1 MEIMYK
7 HIWSKHNY
15 NVTLSSTQV
24 IQLHASAL
32 GIGHLQAVHN
42 LSINYTI
49 YVAFTR
55 VAGGGWKKKKTN
67 LKYLGGMTL
76 KIFRKKLKKKNCV
89 VFGGGGGVT
98 GGDEISS

>member
-49 YVAFTR
+49 YVGFTR
-55 VAGGGWKKKKTN
+55 
-67 LKYLGGMTL
+67 
-76 KIFRKKLKKKNCV
+76 
-89 VFGGGGGVT
+89 GGGGGQ
-98 GGDEISS
+98 GGVGSHFRILGGMAL